1 MQARRGKGAWSTR
14 APGRTWMRMGAMRVL
29 LVEDQERLR
38 HWLQKGLR
46 EAEFVVDATGDGKE
60 ALWYAKGNAYDAV
73 ILDLMLPGMD
83 GLSILRRLRD
93 AGRDDPVL
101 ILTAKD
107 TVPDRVKGLDLG
119 ADDYLVKPFAFE
131 ELLARLRVLIRRRY
145 GDHSSVITIG
155 DLRVDT
161 AKRLVWRGEQEV
173 ELRAMEY
180 KLLEYLARRAGE
192 TVSRSEI
199 WDHLYDFGSQTTSN
213 VVDVYV
219 GALRRKLDRPGEKSL
234 IQTRRGLGYVLG
246 AGL

>member
-1 MQARRGKGAWSTR
+1 
-14 APGRTWMRMGAMRVL
+14 MRVL
-29 LVEDQERLR
+29 IVEDQDRLR
-38 HWLQKGLR
+38 TWVQKGLQ
-46 EAEFVVDATGDGKE
+46 EADFVVDAAADGKDG
-60 ALWYAKGNAYDAV
+60 LWYAQSNAYDV
-73 ILDLMLPGMD
+73 IILDLMLPKLD
-83 GLSILRRLRD
+83 GLSILRKLRET
-93 AGRDDPVL
+93 GHEEQVL

-131 ELLARLRVLIRRRY
+131 ELLARVRALVRRGYGKHNPIVEIGELRI
-145 GDHSSVITIG
+145 
-155 DLRVDT
+155 DT
-161 AKRLVWRGEQEV
+161 AKKQVRRQSEEI

-192 TVSRSEI
+192 TVSRTEI
-199 WDHLYDFGSQTTSN
+199 WEHLYDFGSQTVSN
-213 VVDVYV
+213 VVDVYI